1 MPFEY
6 YEILLEALD
15 QAGSDFVLC
24 LVILSLNPNRSKK
37 QFFFLNTSIYI
48 YIYMD
53 WDIINDHRL

>member
-24 LVILSLNPNRSKK
+24 LVILSLNPNKSKK
-37 QFFFLNTSIYI
+37 QNFFF
-48 YIYMD
+48 
-53 WDIINDHRL
+53 

>member
-24 LVILSLNPNRSKK
+24 LVILRSNPNKSVRK
-37 QFFFLNTSIYI
+37 QIVFF
-48 YIYMD
+48 
-53 WDIINDHRL
+53 

>member
-24 LVILSLNPNRSKK
+24 LVILSLNPNKSKK
-37 QFFFLNTSIYI
+37 QIFFFKIHQFIFIYI
-48 YIYMD
+48 WIG
-53 WDIINDHRL
+53 I